1 MAHYDVIIIGS
12 GAGGGTLAHALAKA
26 GKRILLIE
34 RGDFLPREKENWEP
48 RSIFLEGRYKTDET
62 WFDKKGKPFHPGTY
76 YHVGGNTKVY
86 GAALFRLREED
97 FGEIRHHGGLSPA
110 WPLKYEDF
118 QPYYQKAEE
127 LFHVHGERGTD
138 STEPTEKEP
147 YPYPAFTHEPR
158 IQTLFDGLKAQ
169 GLHPFPIPLG
179 LHRNEKSPEKSPCIR
194 CDTCDGFPCLVDA
207 KSDAEISCVNPSLA
221 LPNFTLLTNAK
232 ALHLIPQGKSIKS
245 VVVEKVRQGSK
256 EEELG
261 WHAHTKMILGG
272 GDVTWGK
279 YLHLGVAA
287 GYATNHIH
295 WTRGRGKG
303 ETRDTFGTAYISA
316 TPRWLYL
323 NGLFTYG
330 YNTVSASRHMRFSI
344 FDRIAKHHQ
353 HNRFL
358 QAGGELGL
366 RLGKDPLQLRPFGK
380 VDYIRFHEKGYHEM
394 GADGLNL
401 VVNGVDPR
409 LLRYEAGANL
419 SACIGGT
426 NVQWVIEGQGSWI
439 KEKRSHGK
447 HYTARFQETDV
458 FFTVTGFY
466 PSRTLW
472 AAGGGLS
479 AQLLKAPLSLSLYY
493 DLQKGSQYTNQAF
506 TLQINL
512 PFGCKCCKEKDA
524 SSSQLPEEKTLL
536 ERSWWSGW
544 WK

>member
-138 STEPTEKEP
+138 STEPPEKEP

-158 IQTLFDGLKAQ
+158 IQTLFNGLKAQ

-245 VVVEKVRQGSK
+245 VVVEKEGSQETLSADLFVVSCGAINTAALLLRSGNLANSSDLVGRNYMCHLNSAFVALSKTPNLTHFQKTLAFNDFYHRAPDWEFPLGHIQLLGNVKK
-256 EEELG
+256 EALQEDAPPFTPSFVLEKMARHSVGWWLCSEDLPSPDNRVLPGQNGEIHLHYTPNNEEGHNRL
-261 WHAHTKMILGG
+261 TKKLKTILSHIEMGF
-272 GDVTWGK
+272 
-279 YLHLGVAA
+279 YLSKRIPIGGVAHQV
-287 GYATNHIH
+287 GTC
-295 WTRGRGKG
+295 R
-303 ETRDTFGTAYISA
+303 FGT
-316 TPRWLYL
+316 
-323 NGLFTYG
+323 
-330 YNTVSASRHMRFSI
+330 
-344 FDRIAKHHQ
+344 
-353 HNRFL
+353 
-358 QAGGELGL
+358 
-366 RLGKDPLQLRPFGK
+366 
-380 VDYIRFHEKGYHEM
+380 
-394 GADGLNL
+394 
-401 VVNGVDPR
+401 DPR
-409 LLRYEAGANL
+409 TSVLDTHCKAHDLDNLYVVDGSFFPSSGAVNPALTIIANALRVAD
-419 SACIGGT
+419 I
-426 NVQWVIEGQGSWI
+426 
-439 KEKRSHGK
+439 
-447 HYTARFQETDV
+447 
-458 FFTVTGFY
+458 
-466 PSRTLW
+466 
-472 AAGGGLS
+472 
-479 AQLLKAPLSLSLYY
+479 LKA
-493 DLQKGSQYTNQAF
+493 
-506 TLQINL
+506 
-512 PFGCKCCKEKDA
+512 
-524 SSSQLPEEKTLL
+524 
-536 ERSWWSGW
+536 RMR
-544 WK
+544 